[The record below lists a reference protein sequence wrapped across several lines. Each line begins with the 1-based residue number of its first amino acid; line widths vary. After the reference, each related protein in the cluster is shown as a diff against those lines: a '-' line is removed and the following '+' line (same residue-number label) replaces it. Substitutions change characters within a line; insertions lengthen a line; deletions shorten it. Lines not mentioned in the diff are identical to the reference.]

1 MTHKLRIHG
10 SGETLV
16 EIEASMD
23 DLSAVVIIRVFGP
36 MLGDIPIDLR
46 QVFIDEMDALSGLRH
61 EYWWTPGRP
70 GKNPRTD
77 LETPDE
83 LAARRC
89 KAMAAKWGLTYVTD

>member
-1 MTHKLRIHG
+1 MIHKLREHG

-23 DLSAVVIIRVFGP
+23 DLSTVVIIRVFGP

-46 QVFIDEMDALSGLRH
+46 PEFIDDIDALNELRG
-61 EYWWTPGRP
+61 EYWEAAGRS
-70 GKNPRTD
+70 GKVKRTD

-83 LAARRC
+83 LTARRY
-89 KAMAAKWGLTYVTD
+89 KAAAEKWGLTYVTD

>member
-1 MTHKLRIHG
+1 MIHKLREHD

-23 DLSAVVIIRVFGP
+23 DLSTVVIIRVFGP

-46 QVFIDEMDALSGLRH
+46 QEFIDDIDALNELRG
-61 EYWWTPGRP
+61 EYWEAAGRS
-70 GKNPRTD
+70 GTNPRTD
-77 LETPDE
+77 LDTPDE

-89 KAMAAKWGLTYVTD
+89 KEIAAKWGLTYVTD